1 MNVTPSH
8 TMHDEINPR
17 DKHIGL
23 MSNYKRDP
31 LTEKITE
38 GKRMAI
44 VMTHFGTTHNDTR
57 EKTIDAINRSAQ
69 TLYEDITVR
78 DAYTSRIILKRLR
91 ERGEPKLN
99 LPETLEHLRSE
110 GYTHV
115 VVQPTVLID
124 GLEME
129 SIRKDVTTCRS
140 SFEEIRVGSP
150 LFYHP
155 IDYYR
160 AIEAITSDYDKDR
173 AYVWVGH
180 GTYHPSTAQY
190 TMITYV
196 LREMGIDNV
205 FVGTIEGFP
214 TQEQAMAELRRS
226 GHKKVTLVPFMFV
239 AGEHAKNDIAED
251 WKEDFEAEGYEVDVL
266 LQGLGEHPGIQALY
280 LRKLEDTV
288 TYSEWDIMSKKK
300 IYTVTGEKMD

>member
-1 MNVTPSH
+1 
-8 TMHDEINPR
+8 MHEEVNPR
-17 DKHIGL
+17 EQHIGL

-31 LTEKITE
+31 MGDKLTE

-44 VMTHFGTTHNDTR
+44 VMTHFGTTHSDTR
-57 EKTIDAINRSAQ
+57 AKTIDVINTKAQ
-69 TLYEDITVR
+69 ALHEGITLR

-91 ERGEPKLN
+91 DRGEAKLN
-99 LPETLEHLRSE
+99 LPETLRQLHSE
-110 GYTHV
+110 GYTHI

-129 SIRKDVTTCRS
+129 SIRKDVQAARGD
-140 SFEEIRVGSP
+140 FEEIRVGAP

-160 AIEAITSDYDKDR
+160 TIEALTADYDKDT

-190 TMITYV
+190 TMITYI
-196 LREMGIDNV
+196 LRELGLNNV

-214 TQEQAMAELRRS
+214 TQQQAMAEVEAS
-226 GHKKVTLVPFMFV
+226 GYKKVRLIPFMFV

-251 WKEDFEAEGYEVDVL
+251 WREDFEQAGYEVSVS
-266 LQGLGEHPGIQALY
+266 LQGLGEHPGVQQLY
-280 LRKLEDTV
+280 LQKLDDTI

-300 IYTVTGEKMD
+300 IYTLTGEKMD

>member
-1 MNVTPSH
+1 
-8 TMHDEINPR
+8 
-17 DKHIGL
+17 

-31 LTEKITE
+31 LAEKITD

-44 VMTHFGTTHNDTR
+44 VMAHFGTTHNDTR
-57 EKTIDAINRSAQ
+57 EKTIDAINKSVQARH
-69 TLYEDITVR
+69 EGITVR

-91 ERGEPKLN
+91 DRGEPKLN
-99 LPETLEHLRSE
+99 LPETLQLLHTE

-115 VVQPTVLID
+115 IVQPTVLID

-129 SIRKDVTTCRS
+129 SIRKDVGGFRS
-140 SFEEIRVGSP
+140 QFEEIRTGSP

-160 AIEAITSDYDKDR
+160 AIEALTTDYDKDR

-214 TQEQAMAELRRS
+214 TQEQAKAEVKRS

-251 WKEDFEAEGYEVDVL
+251 WKEYFEADGYDVDVL
-266 LQGLGEHPGIQALY
+266 LKGLGEHSGIQALY
-280 LRKLEDTV
+280 LQKLEDTV